1 MILGLVIGLVLGAGG
16 GVAIAWTLSSAQTS
30 ARVAAERE
38 RHAEALG
45 SARAEVQALQGL
57 LDHERNAADGRRSAT
72 EDVRRQL
79 LGEFAELSRQ
89 ALEQN
94 NTQFLELAGARL
106 AHTQQAARGDLDQR
120 TQAIEQMLTPLRD
133 QLGRYEQGLRLL
145 ELERQKA
152 YTGLSEQVRTLMQ
165 SQDKLQSET
174 RNLVTALRSPA
185 TRGRWGEMQLR
196 RVVEMAGMLEH
207 CDFEQQ
213 VTTDGADGRLRPDM
227 VVTLPGSRTVV
238 VDAKVPLQAFLDAN
252 DATEESERRAHLVAH
267 ARQLRTHVDSL
278 SKKAYW
284 EQFEDSPEYVI
295 AFIPGDALLA
305 AALEHDSSLLEHAV
319 SHRVL
324 MATPTTLI
332 ALLLTVATGWQ
343 NEALAENA
351 REVQSMGRELY
362 KRLATFGDHM
372 ARTGRSLGGAVEAYN
387 KAVGSL
393 ERSVLPQAR
402 RFHELGVV
410 GGADKE
416 MPELEP
422 VEATARGLEAPELAG
437 GPRWLAGESGLELIE
452 GSRRDDRQ
460 LPGAAAT

>member
-1 MILGLVIGLVLGAGG
+1 
-16 GVAIAWTLSSAQTS
+16 
-30 ARVAAERE
+30 
-38 RHAEALG
+38 
-45 SARAEVQALQGL
+45 
-57 LDHERNAADGRRSAT
+57 
-72 EDVRRQL
+72 
-79 LGEFAELSRQ
+79 
-89 ALEQN
+89 
-94 NTQFLELAGARL
+94 
-106 AHTQQAARGDLDQR
+106 
-120 TQAIEQMLTPLRD
+120 
-133 QLGRYEQGLRLL
+133 
-145 ELERQKA
+145 
-152 YTGLSEQVRTLMQ
+152 
-165 SQDKLQSET
+165 
-174 RNLVTALRSPA
+174 
-185 TRGRWGEMQLR
+185 
-196 RVVEMAGMLEH
+196 
-207 CDFEQQ
+207 
-213 VTTDGADGRLRPDM
+213 
-227 VVTLPGSRTVV
+227 
-238 VDAKVPLQAFLDAN
+238 
-252 DATEESERRAHLVAH
+252 
-267 ARQLRTHVDSL
+267 
-278 SKKAYW
+278 
-284 EQFEDSPEYVI
+284 
-295 AFIPGDALLA
+295 
-305 AALEHDSSLLEHAV
+305 
-319 SHRVL
+319 